1 MFDCFPKSIKSN
13 TIQLNVFVKFTNVFV
28 WYVHQYQLNV
38 YFKKASS
45 NKFSLFIRYCLQ
57 HFSNFILCLQRVKTS
72 SKFYHYVLLRQ
83 KRRRRPPIT
92 RDFCRLSLF
101 CAACRKMNRP
111 AIVPLCTPT
120 WCAAT
125 STTLFSKRSFLVQIK
140 VVIDKN

>member
-1 MFDCFPKSIKSN
+1 MFDCFPKFIKSN

-28 WYVHQYQLNV
+28 WYVHQQNV

>member
-1 MFDCFPKSIKSN
+1 MVCTSIPREHMEIDYEYRDYIERTYTS
-13 TIQLNVFVKFTNVFV
+13 
-28 WYVHQYQLNV
+28 
-38 YFKKASS
+38 KKASS
-45 NKFSLFIRYCLQ
+45 KKFSLFIRYCLQ